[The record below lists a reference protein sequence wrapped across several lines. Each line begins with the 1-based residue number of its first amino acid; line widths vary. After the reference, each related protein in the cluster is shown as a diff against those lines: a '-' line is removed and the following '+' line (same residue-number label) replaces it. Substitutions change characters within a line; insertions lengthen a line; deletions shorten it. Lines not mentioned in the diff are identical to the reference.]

1 MRSGRDSRCP
11 LLSPPHTPPG
21 AGPAQAGLLVLAWHQ
36 PGAWTGT
43 SGRETDPVTTQR
55 ETCGSEH
62 VCGPARVCAERR
74 ECARRAHPCVTCRGR
89 AGQASAWC
97 WVGLCKVA
105 WVPTDDREAG
115 PPPAA
120 PALRSGAGPSAPPG
134 ASSVA
139 LAFLSLAVALPGS
152 GGRSHS
158 RLKGKEVAIGGQ
170 GHRPRAAK
178 TRLGSPSRTTCGG
191 PELQF

>member
-1 MRSGRDSRCP
+1 M
-11 LLSPPHTPPG
+11 SPPFPASHPTRGGPCPGWPPR
-21 AGPAQAGLLVLAWHQ
+21 PGLA
-36 PGAWTGT
+36 
-43 SGRETDPVTTQR
+43 
-55 ETCGSEH
+55 
-62 VCGPARVCAERR
+62 PARGLDGHLRPGDGPSHHAEGDVREQCAVSAGVSTCVDSAGVCRRR
-74 ECARRAHPCVTCRGR
+74 ECARRAHPCVTCRGH

-105 WVPTDDREAG
+105 WVPTDDLEAG

>member
-1 MRSGRDSRCP
+1 M
-11 LLSPPHTPPG
+11 SPPVPASHPTRGGPCPGWPPRPG
-21 AGPAQAGLLVLAWHQ
+21 LAPARGLDGHLRPGDGPSHHAEGDVRERARV
-36 PGAWTGT
+36 WT
-43 SGRETDPVTTQR
+43 
-55 ETCGSEH
+55 
-62 VCGPARVCAERR
+62 ARVCAERR

-105 WVPTDDREAG
+105 WVPTDDLEAG

-134 ASSVA
+134 ATSVA

-178 TRLGSPSRTTCGG
+178 TRLGSPS
-191 PELQF
+191 